1 MARKVSM
8 INMKG
13 GVGKSTLAVNLAW
26 HFFSRKQKRV
36 LLVDLDPQFNA
47 SQYTLGASAFEKII
61 ECQKPTVWNI
71 FEQYSRSPAMP
82 NPTSFD
88 VTSAIYN
95 VRKSADGRRLDLIPS
110 RLELAHTL
118 RSPAQKE
125 DLLSRAI
132 RRIEGDY
139 DLVIYDCAPTESFL
153 TYAAYAASDQIVIP
167 VKPEFLSTIGLPLLA
182 QSLADFKSQ
191 RGGVGPE
198 IAGILFTHT
207 QNYSPEEIKS
217 KKEVKAVANQ
227 RGWHV
232 FLHEMPY
239 SRSFPKGAREGR
251 PIFGTSH
258 ARGFQIHAFTEVTDE
273 FAQRVGL

>member
-1 MARKVSM
+1 MAKKVSL

-26 HFFSRKQKRV
+26 HFFSRGQKRV

-47 SQYTLGASAFEKII
+47 SQYTLGATEYKQII
-61 ECQKPTVWNI
+61 NTQKPTVWNV
-71 FEQYSRSPAMP
+71 FEQYSRSPSAP
-82 NPTSFD
+82 NPSPL
-88 VTSAIYN
+88 N
-95 VRKSADGRRLDLIPS
+95 VNSVICEVRRAHSGARLDLLPS

-125 DLLSRAI
+125 DLLARAI
-132 RRIEGDY
+132 QGLENNY

-153 TYAAYAASDQIVIP
+153 TYAAYAASDSIVVP

-182 QSLADFKSQ
+182 QSLADFKAQ
-191 RGGVGPE
+191 RNGAGPN
-198 IAGILFTHT
+198 IAGILFNHT
-207 QNYSPEEIKS
+207 QDYVPEERKS
-217 KKEVKAVANQ
+217 KQEVRDVARQN
-227 RGWHV
+227 GWYV
-232 FLHEMPY
+232 FEHEMPF

-258 ARGFQIHAFTEVTDE
+258 ARWYQKQQFSDVASE
-273 FAQRVGL
+273 FARQVGL

>member
-8 INMKG
+8 INMKD

-26 HFFSRKQKRV
+26 HFFWWKKKRV

-47 SQYTLGASAFEKII
+47 SQYTLGVTAFQNII
-61 ECQKPTVWNI
+61 EGQKPTVWNI

-82 NPTSFD
+82 NPGPFD
-88 VTSAIYN
+88 IKSAIYN
-95 VRKSADGRRLDLIPS
+95 VRKRADGARLDLIPS

-125 DLLSRAI
+125 DLLGRAI
-132 RRIEGDY
+132 RQIESEY

-167 VKPEFLSTIGLPLLA
+167 VKPQFLSTIGLPLLA
-182 QSLADFKSQ
+182 QSLADFKGQ
-191 RGGVGPE
+191 RGGAGPD

-207 QNYSPEEIKS
+207 EAYSPEEIIS

-227 RGWHV
+227 RGWYV
-232 FLHEMPY
+232 FDKEMPF
-239 SRSFPKGAREGR
+239 SRSFPKGAREGS

-258 ARGFQIHAFTEVTDE
+258 ARGVQIQRFTAMADE